1 MNNMLKRLFMAIY
14 IKQIKSRVTKK
25 DIFQIIRNSATQTK
39 TIDLS
44 DTIIQDLILREK
56 DSSTRIAKHTV
67 MPHVIADYVQKN
79 MILIIRLDHPVQWL
93 DKGEVQTI
101 IVLLI
106 RQNDSYLETFLE
118 MCCDELFLKELSQAQ
133 YSVADIQL
141 LIDKKEK

>member
-1 MNNMLKRLFMAIY
+1 MAIY
-14 IKQIKSRVTKK
+14 IKQIKSRVTK
-25 DIFQIIRNSATQTK
+25 
-39 TIDLS
+39 
-44 DTIIQDLILREK
+44 K